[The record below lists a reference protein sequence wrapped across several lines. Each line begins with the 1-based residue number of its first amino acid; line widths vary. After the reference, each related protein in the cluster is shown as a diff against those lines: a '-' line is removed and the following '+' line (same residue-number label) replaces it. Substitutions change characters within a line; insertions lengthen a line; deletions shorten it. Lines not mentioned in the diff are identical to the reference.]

1 MKEAWV
7 ESGRIQGNQELAQKY
22 GVSPMAMRLIRSRAG
37 KGEKEIQEYLQGT
50 IEGLADPF
58 LMKGMQEAVQLILK
72 KVKDGAAFRI
82 IGDYDI
88 DGVNA
93 THILVTGLRRI
104 GAQADTVIPERL
116 KDGYGLNENLIR
128 DAKAAGIDTIV
139 TCDNGIAAAEEIAFA
154 RREGMTV
161 IVTDHH
167 DIPYREAEGGVRTS
181 VLPPADVILNPKQEG
196 CAYPFK
202 KLCGAAVAWRLV
214 DALYRTKGIP
224 EEETLALAEFA
235 AVATVGDIMDLQGEN
250 RILVKYGLK
259 RLENTENPG
268 YRALITVNGL
278 AGKKLTAYHIG
289 FVIGQGENRILV
301 KYGLKRL
308 ENTENPGYRAL
319 ITVNGLAGKKLT
331 AYHIGFVI
339 GPCINAS
346 GRLDTAKRA
355 LRLLEAGSQREAEE
369 LAGDLKALNDSRKE
383 LTVKG
388 TEEAVK
394 MIEETELKKDRV
406 LIVYLPDCHE
416 SLAGII
422 AGRIRERYFKPCFVL
437 TDAEEGV
444 KGSGRSI
451 PGYHMFEE
459 MTKVGRLFTKFGGH
473 PMAAGLSLPAEN
485 VEIFRREINENCRL
499 TEEDLQPK
507 VYYDA
512 VLPVCYAG
520 EQIIRE
526 LELLEPFGKGNEKP
540 LFAAGGLTVKSARL
554 IGKNQNVMKLA
565 LEDREGNRTE
575 AIRFGEVKEELD
587 YIETKEQVSILYY
600 PEVNEYQGR
609 RNIQLVLEGIR

>member
-37 KGEKEIQEYLQGT
+37 EGEKEIQEYLQGT

-116 KDGYGLNENLIR
+116 KDGYGLNESLIR

-167 DIPYREAEGGVRTS
+167 DIPYREAEGGARTS

-268 YRALITVNGL
+268 YRALL
-278 AGKKLTAYHIG
+278 A
-289 FVIGQGENRILV
+289 
-301 KYGLKRL
+301 
-308 ENTENPGYRAL
+308 
-319 ITVNGLAGKKLT
+319 VNGLAGKKLT

-355 LRLLEAGSQREAEE
+355 LRLLEAESQREAEE